1 MALTDPELDLLAEIL
16 EEDPTAD
23 VYLQVGEELVRRG
36 EWARAIHI
44 LAPGLEANSDEPR
57 GWGLLCRSRLE
68 VGDYTGA
75 LEAVDQTDADPQAHP
90 DVARVRVLALER
102 SGRTDECRDA
112 VDAFLAV
119 HSSDVVVEAVLERL
133 DNPQPASPSVL
144 RGTDPFV
151 TLARIQSFEAIGR
164 PDRALRL
171 ARRLLHHNPN
181 SDQARLAVQR
191 LATSDQRQMTEDLS
205 EEISAP
211 EMSPPTLDMPAPQ
224 LIAMIAD
231 EEATDPRTLADAIQ
245 AYGRGEAENPL
256 PSDFGGETST
266 VTERMTPT
274 PGGSRR
280 RRRSL
285 LNKKRPS

>member
-1 MALTDPELDLLAEIL
+1 MALTEPELDLLTEIL
-16 EEDPTAD
+16 EDDPTAD

-36 EWARAIHI
+36 EWARAIQI
-44 LAPGLEANSDEPR
+44 LAPGLEADSDEPH
-57 GWGLLCRSRLE
+57 GWSLLCRARLE

-75 LEAVDQTDADPQAHP
+75 LEAVGRTDSDPHAHP

-102 SGRTDECRDA
+102 SGRADECRDA

-119 HSSDVVVEAVLERL
+119 HSGDVVVEAVLERL
-133 DNPQPASPSVL
+133 DSPQPASQSVI

-181 SDQARLAVQR
+181 SEEARLAVQR

-211 EMSPPTLDMPAPQ
+211 EMAPPTLNMPAPQ
-224 LIAMIAD
+224 LMAMIAD
-231 EEATDPRTLADAIQ
+231 EEATDPPSLADAIQ

-256 PSDFGGETST
+256 PSDFGGEPSS